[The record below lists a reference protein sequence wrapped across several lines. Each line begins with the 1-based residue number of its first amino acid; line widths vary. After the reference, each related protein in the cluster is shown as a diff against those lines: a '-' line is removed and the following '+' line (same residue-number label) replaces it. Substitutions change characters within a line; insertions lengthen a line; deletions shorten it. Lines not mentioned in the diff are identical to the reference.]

1 MKNDEISL
9 EDAAFVFPV
18 FSLWPLLSTCCLILL
33 NKTLCLAENCKLQER
48 HNMEVLWNENTRG
61 YFSSTSRC
69 ISRMA
74 SGISLSGERQIAS
87 FVLCIAVAMCWF
99 NRNIS

>member
-9 EDAAFVFPV
+9 EDAAFVFQV
-18 FSLWPLLSTCCLILL
+18 FSLWPRLSTCCLILL
-33 NKTLCLAENCKLQER
+33 NTTLCLPENCKLQER
-48 HNMEVLWNENTRG
+48 HNMEVLWNENIRE

-74 SGISLSGERQIAS
+74 SGIALSRERQIAS
-87 FVLCIAVAMCWF
+87 FIL
-99 NRNIS
+99 